1 MDYGKSIK
9 LCLILKNNVVLDYLT
24 GCLLILRGTPL
35 DHEIIG
41 S

>member
-9 LCLILKNNVVLDYLT
+9 LCLILMNNVVLDYLT
-24 GCLLILRGTPL
+24 GCLLIISGTPL